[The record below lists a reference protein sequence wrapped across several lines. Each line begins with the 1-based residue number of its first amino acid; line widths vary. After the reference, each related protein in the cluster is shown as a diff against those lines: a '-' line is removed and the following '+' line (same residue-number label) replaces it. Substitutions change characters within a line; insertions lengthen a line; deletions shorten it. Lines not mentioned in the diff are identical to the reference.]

1 MTMNPFEQSTQ
12 QLLRFLTSHAELE
25 VIDYIR
31 QEIQHDAPDSVP
43 TAEELLTFFRS
54 PDTPTELDTYQQMLV
69 TDKLLEY
76 AEISLRTLC
85 DLIRYQQ
92 LKELGVVHSAKEFIQ
107 LMKNRY
113 PDDQWQEIL
122 GACDSTVFLG
132 CTDMLSAEYFSDR
145 IGTASVEVE
154 GTMRELN
161 TMHMTEI
168 ELNEQIESLLTEPDS
183 QPLSRQTGMAYRREM
198 KVRKNDRLRRIVT
211 RSYVPHAGYIDYGFD
226 GDTLLHSGKYIKY
239 PKNSN
244 CQRWIKR
251 ETSRR
256 FRNCKELPPKGNYY
270 RRLFDYWWTM
280 Y

>member
-1 MTMNPFEQSTQ
+1 MGKP
-12 QLLRFLTSHAELE
+12 
-25 VIDYIR
+25 
-31 QEIQHDAPDSVP
+31 
-43 TAEELLTFFRS
+43 
-54 PDTPTELDTYQQMLV
+54 
-69 TDKLLEY
+69 
-76 AEISLRTLC
+76 
-85 DLIRYQQ
+85 
-92 LKELGVVHSAKEFIQ
+92 
-107 LMKNRY
+107 
-113 PDDQWQEIL
+113 
-122 GACDSTVFLG
+122 
-132 CTDMLSAEYFSDR
+132 
-145 IGTASVEVE
+145 
-154 GTMRELN
+154 
-161 TMHMTEI
+161 MTEI

-198 KVRKNDRLRRIVT
+198 KVRKNDQLRRIVT

-239 PKNSN
+239 LKNSN